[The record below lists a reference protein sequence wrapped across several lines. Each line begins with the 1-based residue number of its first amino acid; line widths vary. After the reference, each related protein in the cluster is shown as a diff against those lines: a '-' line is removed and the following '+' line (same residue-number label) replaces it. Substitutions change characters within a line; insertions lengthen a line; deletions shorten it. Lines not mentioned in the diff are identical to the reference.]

1 MSTDTPSF
9 PRGFIFATRPVNAP
23 ESFEPEP
30 LLPQLHVHPWLRVAT
45 AGDTDLFV
53 VVLGSCVPI
62 SGTDSDPSEALL
74 EKLREGEGAFLQ
86 ALDHYVG
93 RHAVIYGSDAAPK
106 VVNDA
111 TGMRAVFYAAD
122 GGVISS
128 HAVLVEG
135 ALGGAIE
142 RNPVPFQYGFPGNRT
157 PYERTRLLMPNTY
170 LDIATSTIHRFW
182 PTHALEERS
191 VDDVAQFSLDAAVNA
206 MREIS
211 RDRTVKLGL
220 TAGLDTRTVFA
231 AILKAGIPVE
241 TYTYGRSADTVMD
254 RTFAPDLA
262 ARNGVPH
269 GIVPTIPNSA
279 ELRGHLDEVHYKGL
293 HRPVIRS
300 LMKWFGDPDTIAVS
314 ANLLEI
320 GRSFYLGARR
330 SSIPA
335 PVTAEAMTFLHH
347 RRMGGKMK
355 EEIEAFGFDRY
366 CAISDAAFQAY
377 LDETDYMSV
386 VGLLE
391 PFDHFYWEHRMPAW
405 HGTAL
410 VERDF
415 YGDAFIPMN
424 SRAVFEAMLSVPQE
438 DRDAANVVLRMIELA
453 DPSLL
458 ELPINPKEWPPAH

>member
-1 MSTDTPSF
+1 MPTDVPSF
-9 PRGFIFATRPVNAP
+9 PRGFIFATSPVAAP
-23 ESFEPEP
+23 ESFDPGP
-30 LLPQLHVHPWLRVAT
+30 LLPNFHVHPWLRVAT
-45 AGDTDLFV
+45 AGDADLFV

-62 SGTDSDPSEALL
+62 SGTDPSPATTLL
-74 EKLREGEGAFLQ
+74 GKLRESESEFLR
-86 ALDHYVG
+86 ALDHFVG
-93 RHAVIYGSDAAPK
+93 RHAIIYGSATAPK

-111 TGMRAVFYAAD
+111 TGMRAVFYAAE

-128 HAVLVEG
+128 HAVLVEW
-135 ALGGAIE
+135 ALGGEIE

-170 LDIATSTIHRFW
+170 LDIAAVTIHRFW

-191 VDDVAQFSLDAAVNA
+191 VDDVARFSLDAAVNA

-211 RDRTVKLGL
+211 SDRTVKLGL

-231 AILKAGIPVE
+231 AILKAGTTVE
-241 TYTYGRSADTVMD
+241 TYTYGRSADTAMD
-254 RTFAPDLA
+254 RAFAPDLA
-262 ARNGVPH
+262 ARHGVSH
-269 GIVPTIPNSA
+269 GVVPTVPNTA
-279 ELRGHLDEVHYKGL
+279 ALRAHLDEAHYKGM
-293 HRPVIRS
+293 HRPVIGS
-300 LMKWFGDPDTIAVS
+300 LMEWFGDPDTVAVS

-330 SSIPA
+330 SKIPA
-335 PVTAEAMTFLHH
+335 PVTAETMTFLHH

-355 EEIEAFGFDRY
+355 EEIEAFGFEKY

-386 VGLLE
+386 VGILE
-391 PFDHFYWEHRMPAW
+391 PFDHFYWEHRMPVW

-424 SRAVFEAMLSVPQE
+424 SRAVFEAMLSVPQA
-438 DRDAANVVLRMIELA
+438 DRDAANVVRRMIELA

-458 ELPINPKEWPPAH
+458 ELPINPKEWPPSR